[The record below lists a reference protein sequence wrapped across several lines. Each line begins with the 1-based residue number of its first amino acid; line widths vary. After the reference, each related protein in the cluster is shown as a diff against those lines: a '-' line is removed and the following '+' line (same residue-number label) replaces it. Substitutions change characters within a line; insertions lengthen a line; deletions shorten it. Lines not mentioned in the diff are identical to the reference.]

1 MVMEMEYIKIK
12 EYGSPEVLK
21 LDSIP
26 IPEPAPG
33 EVLIKVAAAGV
44 NRPDIMQRQGLY
56 PPPPGASNIL
66 GLEISGTVV
75 GIGKNVTKPAIGSQV
90 CALVVCGGYAEYC
103 LASAPLCLPIPES
116 ICLED
121 AAGIPET
128 FFTVWNNIFDRGD
141 LKSGDTILI
150 HGGSS
155 GIGTSAIQLCKAFGA
170 IVYTTAGTS
179 EKCKFCEELGAD
191 VAVNYNKQDFSERVK
206 KLTDG
211 KGVDL
216 ILDIVGA
223 PYFTKNISLLSFEG
237 RLLQIALMHG
247 SKTEID
253 LRPLLFKRLT
263 LSGSTLRNRSIKMK
277 SKIAKDLLKN
287 VWSLLDSG
295 KVRPI
300 IHETFKLEN
309 AKQAHML
316 MESSRHIGKIL
327 LTTGQK

>member
-1 MVMEMEYIKIK
+1 MQYIKI
-12 EYGSPEVLK
+12 EGYGSPGVLK
-21 LDSIP
+21 IDSIP

-33 EVLIKVAAAGV
+33 EVLIQVAAAGV

-56 PPPPGASNIL
+56 PPPPGASNVP

-75 GIGKNVTKPAIGSQV
+75 ALGKNVIEPAIGSKV

-103 LASAPLCLPIPES
+103 LAAAPLCLPIPES
-116 ICLED
+116 ISLEE
-121 AAGIPET
+121 AAAIPEN

-150 HGGSS
+150 HGGGS
-155 GIGTSAIQLCKAFGA
+155 GIGTVAIQICKAFGA
-170 IVYTTAGTS
+170 IVYITAGTS
-179 EKCKFCEELGAD
+179 EKCRFCEHLGAD
-191 VAVNYNKQDFSERVK
+191 VAINYSKQDFAEEVK

-223 PYFTKNISLLSFEG
+223 PYLKKNITLLSFEG

-247 SKTEID
+247 SRAEID
-253 LRPLLFKRLT
+253 LRPLLLKRLT
-263 LSGSTLRNRSIKMK
+263 LTGSTLRNRSIKMK
-277 SKIAKDLLKN
+277 TKIAKELLEN
-287 VWSLLDSG
+287 VWPLLESC

-309 AKQAHML
+309 AKQAHIL
-316 MESSRHIGKIL
+316 MEGSRHIGKIL
-327 LTTGQK
+327 LTTIQN